1 MRIAFGFDIFYPET
15 NGVITA
21 TINLAKNLIQMGHE
35 VYFFVPADK
44 DFKDDLIENGIHIIH
59 VKALPTFIY
68 KGIKVLPVQG
78 WYLQRYF
85 RKYKFDIV
93 HNTSPWL
100 VGQAL
105 NHAARRMHTPVLAT
119 HHTLIDNP
127 IYIKYALKSKTLAY
141 AARKPI
147 WTIVFHPFFRLVWM
161 VTAPNKETCENVK
174 AHVPNLDVRY
184 VSNGIDV
191 SRFDDLNNE
200 RPLPPSVPQDWINRN
215 TFVYVGRLG
224 YEKAIDVVIDAMAYV
239 IKTHPEAKLLI
250 IGQGPAEED
259 LKDTISKLGLQD
271 NICMTGMIPNQVLI
285 GSKLL
290 KKVNSFVTASLS
302 ENQAMTVIE
311 ALCSGTP
318 VICADVYNMT
328 TLVSPEAGWYF
339 TPSESKSLAD
349 TMCHVLENP
358 EERDQKA
365 IEAKKN
371 ILRFDGR
378 AVARQFVEIYNE
390 LLEMKENNFYVAKG
404 KKKADYYGRIYAKQD
419 GNEKKKADREIKS

>member
-1 MRIAFGFDIFYPET
+1 MKIAFGFDIFYPET

-21 TINLAKNLIQMGHE
+21 TINLAKNLIHMGHE

-44 DFKDDLIENGIHIIH
+44 AFKDDLIENGIHIIH

-68 KGIKVLPVQG
+68 KGIKLLPVQG

-100 VGQAL
+100 MGQSL
-105 NHAARRMHTPVLAT
+105 NHAARRMHIPVLAT

-141 AARKPI
+141 AARKPV
-147 WTIVFHPFFRLVWM
+147 WTIIFQPFFRLVWM
-161 VTAPNKETCENVK
+161 ATAPNMETCENIK
-174 AHVPNLDVRY
+174 NHIPDLEVRY

-200 RPLPPSVPQDWINRN
+200 RPLPSCVPQSWINRN

-224 YEKAIDVVIDAMAYV
+224 YEKAIDVVIEAMAILV
-239 IKTHPEAKLLI
+239 KKHPEAKLLI

-259 LKDTISKLGLQD
+259 LKDSICKLNLKN
-271 NICMTGMIPNQVLI
+271 NICMTGMISNQVLI

-318 VICADVYNMT
+318 VICADVFNMKA
-328 TLVSPEAGWYF
+328 LVSQDAGWYF
-339 TPSESKSLAD
+339 TPSDSTSLAE
-349 TMCHVLENP
+349 TMCHVFENP
-358 EERDQKA
+358 EERNVKA
-365 IEAKKN
+365 SNAKNN
-371 ILRFDGR
+371 IFRFDGR
-378 AVARQFVEIYNE
+378 VVARQFVEIYRE
-390 LLEMKENNFYVAKG
+390 LLKMRENNFYVAKG
-404 KKKADYYGRIYAKQD
+404 KRKAEHYGKLYAKQD
-419 GNEKKKADREIKS
+419 ENKKKKAKRGH